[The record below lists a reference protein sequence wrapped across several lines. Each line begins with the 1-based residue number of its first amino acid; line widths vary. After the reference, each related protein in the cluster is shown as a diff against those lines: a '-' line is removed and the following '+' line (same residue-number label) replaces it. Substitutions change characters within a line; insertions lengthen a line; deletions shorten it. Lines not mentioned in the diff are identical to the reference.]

1 MLPKNG
7 ADFTVL
13 QANMLQTIFNATHPN
28 VLSNDPPVIV
38 GVRQLIVAT
47 VARLL
52 GCMHR
57 FVQKAV
63 HERRS
68 LIVCT
73 WVQLKIRN

>member
-1 MLPKNG
+1 MLP
-7 ADFTVL
+7 
-13 QANMLQTIFNATHPN
+13 NMRCRFHRTTGKHATNYFNATHTN
-28 VLSNDPPVIV
+28 VFSNELPVIV

-52 GCMHR
+52 GYMHR

-63 HERRS
+63 HEHPS